1 MFSWL
6 LPKTNPFEFSKTTKA
21 SLILLSAAALFIGIG
36 YALRP
41 VANIVETIDS
51 SDDLDEILDEIFG
64 KGVDLQD
71 SDCKI
76 IESTEDVTSNDES
89 TEDITSIKE
98 SSESIESSSSS

>member
-6 LPKTNPFEFSKTTKA
+6 LSKTNPFQFSKTTKT

-41 VANIVETIDS
+41 VADIVETIDS
-51 SDDLDEILDEIFG
+51 SDDDLGEILDEIFG
-64 KGVDLQD
+64 KCFDLQ
-71 SDCKI
+71 DCKI
-76 IESTEDVTSNDES
+76 IESTEDKTS

-98 SSESIESSSSS
+98 SSESIESSSSNSDTF